1 LCFLKRSRR
10 GVLPQLNICQN
21 VLGLAPTVTSSAFPG
36 RIATTRDGG
45 RKSFKRDDMKS
56 IEELAAEVR
65 CLAEEFEALRRQGW
79 GNDD

>member
-1 LCFLKRSRR
+1 
-10 GVLPQLNICQN
+10 
-21 VLGLAPTVTSSAFPG
+21 
-36 RIATTRDGG
+36 
-45 RKSFKRDDMKS
+45 MKS